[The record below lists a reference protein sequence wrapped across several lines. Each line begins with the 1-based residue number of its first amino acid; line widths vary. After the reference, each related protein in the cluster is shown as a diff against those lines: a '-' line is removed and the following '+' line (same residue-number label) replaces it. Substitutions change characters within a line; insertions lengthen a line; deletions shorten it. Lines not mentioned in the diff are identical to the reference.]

1 MDKTITK
8 DPEVIMKEISKQ
20 ISSGKRVTITAKGY
34 SMNPFII
41 HKKDSITLSPWTDA
55 DIKAGQVVLVQDM
68 RGQYVLHRIIRRE
81 GDKIVLMGDGN
92 VKGTEKAYVSGII
105 GLMTERTR
113 DGRTISCESCGWKA
127 CSWIW
132 NMLRPVR
139 RWPLGLWRKLVS
151 QEPLP

>member
-55 DIKAGQVVLVQDM
+55 DIKAGQVALVQDM

-81 GDKIVLMGDGN
+81 G
-92 VKGTEKAYVSGII
+92 
-105 GLMTERTR
+105 
-113 DGRTISCESCGWKA
+113 
-127 CSWIW
+127 
-132 NMLRPVR
+132 
-139 RWPLGLWRKLVS
+139 
-151 QEPLP
+151 